1 MTRKF
6 TFGSIVMMA
15 SALLALSA
23 AVPTRAHAQA
33 QKLALKRVLS
43 EFTAF
48 DGNFIDVDSTSAVD
62 GGVPIFF
69 NDAVKTPGNAN
80 FAYITLNSEA
90 RGDCNGIAFNCVLD
104 GVNCNNGFNPV
115 TGSAFD
121 DGFFP
126 ITENPDGWITLAGN
140 NDTFD
145 FINFGPQ
152 VANYTWCTP
161 LAKEPKNLHT
171 LQINAG
177 EDGSEFIDLADCTEL
192 LSAVS
197 VFMDTNV
204 VGKHSAFLANACQSY
219 PTPNIF

>member
-6 TFGSIVMMA
+6 SVISITMMA

-23 AVPTRAHAQA
+23 TVPTRARAQVTTGNN
-33 QKLALKRVLS
+33 LALKRVVS
-43 EFTAF
+43 QFTAF
-48 DGNFIDVDSTSAVD
+48 DGNFIDVDDESATS
-62 GGVPIFF
+62 GGITIFD
-69 NDAVKTPGNAN
+69 NDAVKIPGNAN
-80 FAYITLNSEA
+80 FAYITVNSEA

-104 GVNCNNGFNPV
+104 GVNCNNGFNPD

-126 ITENPDGWITLAGN
+126 IEENPDGWITLAGN

-177 EDGSEFIDLADCTEL
+177 EDDSS
-192 LSAVS
+192 LSTFETAPS
-197 VFMDTNV
+197 CCRRCRCSWTR
-204 VGKHSAFLANACQSY
+204 
-219 PTPNIF
+219 TW